1 MKILITGVAGF
12 IGYSL
17 AVFFLKK
24 KINILGIDN
33 FDDYYSVNYKK
44 KRVELLKKYKNF
56 SFKKI
61 DISDKKSLEKYIL
74 KEKSFDA
81 VYHFAAQPGVRYSLK
96 NPQKY
101 YNSNILG
108 YNNLL
113 NSLRKIKVKK
123 TIYASSSSIY
133 GDQKKLPVKET
144 APFNPKNFYGYSKL
158 INEVTSDFF
167 AKFYKMNILGMRF
180 FSVYGEWGRP
190 DMLVIKYLNSQ
201 LDNKFFYL
209 NNKGNHLRDF
219 THIDDVVR
227 ILEKVMYIRT
237 KKYHEVFNVC
247 SSSPYSVK
255 KFVLETKKIIHNIKV
270 KNKSKD
276 SADVQNTHGSNF
288 KIREITGYNNFKNIE
303 REIPLIVKWFKDNN
317 INSLLRVKQ

>member
-44 KRVELLKKYKNF
+44 KRVKLLKKYKNF

-61 DISDKKSLEKYIL
+61 NISDKKSLEKYIL
-74 KEKSFDA
+74 KEKSFNV

-123 TIYASSSSIY
+123 IIYASSSSIY

-144 APFNPKNFYGYSKL
+144 TPFNPKNFYGYSKL

-227 ILEKVMYIRT
+227 ILEKLMYIRT
-237 KKYHEVFNVC
+237 KKYHEVFNIC
-247 SSSPYSVK
+247 SSNPYSVK
-255 KFVLETKKIIHNIKV
+255 KFILESKKVIHNIKV

-288 KIREITGYNNFKNIE
+288 KIKKMTGYNKFRNIE

-317 INSLLRVKQ
+317 INSLLRVK

>member
-17 AVFFLKK
+17 ANFFLKK

-44 KRVELLKKYKNF
+44 KRVQLLKKYKNF

-61 DISDKKSLEKYIL
+61 NISDKKSLEKYIL
-74 KEKSFDA
+74 KEKSFDI

-96 NPQKY
+96 NPQKD

-123 TIYASSSSIY
+123 IIYASSSSIY

-144 APFNPKNFYGYSKL
+144 IPFNPKNFYGYSK
-158 INEVTSDFF
+158 
-167 AKFYKMNILGMRF
+167 
-180 FSVYGEWGRP
+180 
-190 DMLVIKYLNSQ
+190 
-201 LDNKFFYL
+201 
-209 NNKGNHLRDF
+209 
-219 THIDDVVR
+219 
-227 ILEKVMYIRT
+227 
-237 KKYHEVFNVC
+237 
-247 SSSPYSVK
+247 
-255 KFVLETKKIIHNIKV
+255 
-270 KNKSKD
+270 
-276 SADVQNTHGSNF
+276 
-288 KIREITGYNNFKNIE
+288 
-303 REIPLIVKWFKDNN
+303 
-317 INSLLRVKQ
+317 

>member
-17 AVFFLKK
+17 AIFLLKK
-24 KINILGIDN
+24 KIKVFGLDN

-44 KRVELLKKYKNF
+44 KRIQLLKKYKNF
-56 SFKKI
+56 FFKKI
-61 DISDKKSLEKYIL
+61 NISNKNYLEKYIL
-74 KEKSFDA
+74 KEKSFDV

-96 NPQKY
+96 NPRKY

-113 NSLRKIKVKK
+113 NCLAKIKIKK
-123 TIYASSSSIY
+123 IIYASSSSVY
-133 GDQKKLPVKET
+133 GEQKYLPVNET
-144 APFNPKNFYGYSKL
+144 VSFNPKNFYGYSKL
-158 INEVTSDFF
+158 INEMTSDFF
-167 AKFYKMNILGMRF
+167 AKFYKINISGMRF

-201 LDNKFFYL
+201 FNNNFFYL

-219 THIDDVVR
+219 THVNDIVH
-227 ILEKVMYIRT
+227 ILYKMIKINT
-237 KKYHEVFNVC
+237 KKYHEVFNIC
-247 SSSPYSVK
+247 SSNPYSVK
-255 KFVLETKKIIHNIKV
+255 KFISVTKNFIRNIKV

-276 SADVQNTHGSNF
+276 SADVKDTHGSNL
-288 KIREITGYNNFKNIE
+288 KIKKITGYKNFTNIE
-303 REIPLIVKWFKDNN
+303 LEIPLIIKWFKENN
-317 INSLLRVKQ
+317 ISTLLK